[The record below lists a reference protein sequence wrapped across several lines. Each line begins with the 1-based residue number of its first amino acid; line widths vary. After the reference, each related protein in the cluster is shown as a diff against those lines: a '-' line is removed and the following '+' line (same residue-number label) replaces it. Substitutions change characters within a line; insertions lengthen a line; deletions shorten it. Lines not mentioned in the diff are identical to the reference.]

1 MTGGRWPRLVQPD
14 RREQCIRRMLFL
26 SHADAAR
33 GPMAAAL
40 LREMGAGSVG
50 ANSAGIL
57 PAPGL
62 HSLTHAVMGELGISM
77 AAHTPKPT
85 IAVAGIGFDIVI
97 FLCRNTW
104 ETNSTW
110 VGSPTVR
117 WFYDDPVLVPPEHG
131 QRLKAFQTL
140 RDSLAHRIEQLL
152 NLPLETTSRRVLA
165 GMIGELPE

>member
-1 MTGGRWPRLVQPD
+1 MTGGRWPKLVQPD
-14 RREQCIRRMLFL
+14 SRERCVRRMLFL
-26 SHADAAR
+26 SRADAAR

-50 ANSAGIL
+50 ANSAGIF

-62 HSLTHAVMGELGISM
+62 HPLTHAVMGELGISM

-97 FLCRNTW
+97 VLCSDTW

-117 WFYDDPVLVPPEHG
+117 WFYDDPVRVPPERG

-140 RDSLAHRIEQLL
+140 RDRLAHRIEQLL
-152 NLPLETTSRRVLA
+152 NLPLETAGRLVLA
-165 GMIGELPE
+165 GMISEIPE